1 MKRVICFLL
10 LAALLISLAAC
21 GEKPEADDDTYP
33 IETPYGT
40 LRYPQKWQAFTRTE
54 ENGNAVSFYGWVAG
68 KSEQPLF
75 TLQFGEG
82 DGYLL
87 GTFHDTPVYIVDGE
101 PVFDETWSEAE
112 KETIY
117 TMQEDVNV
125 ILRDFTLQAGTAQ
138 PQSIETFTVDSP
150 IGALPYPEKWRDQI
164 KTEQTDHS
172 VAFYAEIGD
181 HEPLLLFTLQFGEG
195 DGYLLGTLDGTGVFV
210 VDNVPAFDETW
221 SDAEKETV
229 SAMQEDLDVI
239 VQDLFARDSFTIA
252 G

>member
-54 ENGNAVSFYGWVAG
+54 ENGNAVSFYGWVEG
-68 KSEQPLF
+68 KSEQP
-75 TLQFGEG
+75 
-82 DGYLL
+82 
-87 GTFHDTPVYIVDGE
+87 
-101 PVFDETWSEAE
+101 
-112 KETIY
+112 
-117 TMQEDVNV
+117 
-125 ILRDFTLQAGTAQ
+125 
-138 PQSIETFTVDSP
+138 
-150 IGALPYPEKWRDQI
+150 
-164 KTEQTDHS
+164 
-172 VAFYAEIGD
+172 
-181 HEPLLLFTLQFGEG
+181 LFTLQFGEG
-195 DGYLLGTLDGTGVFV
+195 DGYLLGTLDGTGVFI
-210 VDNVPAFDETW
+210 VDNVPVFDETW